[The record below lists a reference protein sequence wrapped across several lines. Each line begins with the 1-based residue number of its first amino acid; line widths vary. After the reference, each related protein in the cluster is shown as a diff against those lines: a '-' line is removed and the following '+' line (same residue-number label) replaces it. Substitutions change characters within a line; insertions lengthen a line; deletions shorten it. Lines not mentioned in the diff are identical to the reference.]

1 MQDQHLL
8 TEIAASLAQ
17 IAQAMQSQNRPVQPL
32 GFIQNQVETVYV
44 NLVAGNKD
52 GWYRLVDDVIDGR
65 AIRRAETL
73 PPEFWGYIIDIKF
86 PKKER

>member
-44 NLVAGNKD
+44 NLASIFME
-52 GWYRLVDDVIDGR
+52 LITQR
-65 AIRRAETL
+65 AHFLFSINSDPMGSMAQL
-73 PPEFWGYIIDIKF
+73 PFAKCMSLLT
-86 PKKER
+86 